1 MKTYMLIISKFMVK
15 MFMKCKHIRKENLMG
30 IKIKEM
36 RKQFGFTQKE
46 IAKIIGITK
55 SAYSLKENGHRK
67 LVKNKGE

>member
-1 MKTYMLIISKFMVK
+1 
-15 MFMKCKHIRKENLMG
+15 MG

-46 IAKIIGITK
+46 IAEIIGITK

-67 LVKNKGE
+67 FNQTELLTIYSKFKLMNKNLNMQDFF